1 MGVGDLVDFETNI
14 MKMEKSSHAE
24 ITQNVFQLL
33 KGPQHSGNSNKGYVL
48 FLGFWTHLEPH
59 PPTFTSVQFITVYIL
74 TFLLLCFYVTAQVTT
89 RFLH

>member
-1 MGVGDLVDFETNI
+1 MGVGDLLDFETNI

-48 FLGFWTHLEPH
+48 FLGF
-59 PPTFTSVQFITVYIL
+59 
-74 TFLLLCFYVTAQVTT
+74 
-89 RFLH
+89 